1 MEERTKGRTKGRSTH
16 FRRAY
21 FKYQKAQKRAL
32 LEEDTEDIY
41 PYGRNERAR
50 KHNTEA
56 PVGKLFFSIPKTKQ
70 QSARYRNN
78 KYYLKND
85 TITDFFYIIQN
96 EIIYS
101 FYKMCIIV
109 NNLKKILKQI
119 I

>member
-1 MEERTKGRTKGRSTH
+1 MSDW
-16 FRRAY
+16 
-21 FKYQKAQKRAL
+21 KYQKAQKRAL
-32 LEEDTEDIY
+32 LVEDTEDIY
-41 PYGRNERAR
+41 LYGLNERAR
-50 KHNTEA
+50 KHDTEA
-56 PVGKLFFSIPKTKQ
+56 PVGKLFFFIPRTKQ